1 MHRLALALVLPLLCL
16 GAAGFAQTPAS
27 PLTDETSHPINGTI
41 ALAAPWR
48 FHPGDNPQ
56 WASPTFDDSSWDLHF
71 IEKSWAEQGLSRF
84 SGYVWLRQRIK
95 MPAVATPLALLVYPV
110 GNSDEVYLNGVLI
123 GTIGRMRPT
132 PDQVVNQQA
141 EAFALPFGLEGHTVE
156 LAIRTWVAPA
166 YALVAGEGAAQ
177 PPILG
182 TQSSVYAI
190 LQLAKLRQAV
200 SRDPL
205 WAIDVVS
212 AVIGLISL
220 GLFLLTPRSTEYA
233 WAALFLV
240 GNLLSDLFLSEFAAR
255 QPIDQGLY
263 IVLVL
268 VCSSITTTGWL
279 LFIWRFLRS
288 RSDWLLVAVLLA
300 NWLQPLAPLTVPP
313 FSIEQAFL
321 FGVACQV
328 LMCLFILLKLLPSA
342 IRNNRE
348 AQMLLVPFF
357 LTTLLIGVEETLSAL
372 HAGGL
377 RQTSA
382 SLVLYSGN
390 GFRVDWVQFST
401 LLAYLAIGTLLV
413 FRFTRTAREEQ
424 RLSTEMASARA
435 VQALLV
441 PSRLPSSPHLLCQAA
456 YLAASEVGGDFYQ
469 VLSQGGF
476 SLIVVGD
483 VSGKGLKAAMTGA
496 IAIGALRALAGEGL
510 GPAIILSRLN
520 RQLASASDG
529 GFITCLCA
537 RIDADGALTLANA
550 GHLSPYCNGEEVEL
564 ESGLPLGIAPDV
576 TYAESSMRLAPGDHL
591 TFLSDGVV
599 EARNSAGDLFGFDR
613 TRDLSNQSAE
623 VIARA
628 AQAHGQ
634 EDDITVLTVTFS
646 PSEVLHA

>member
-1 MHRLALALVLPLLCL
+1 MRRLALVLLLCL
-16 GAAGFAQTPAS
+16 EGAGFAQPPAS
-27 PLTDETSHPINGTI
+27 PLADDASHPVCGII
-41 ALAAPWR
+41 VLDAPWR
-48 FHPGDNPQ
+48 FHSGDNPQ
-56 WASPTFDDSSWDLHF
+56 WASSTFDDSSWKLHLF
-71 IEKSWAEQGLSRF
+71 EKSWAEQGSPGF
-84 SGYVWLRQRIK
+84 SGYAWLRQRIK
-95 MPAVATPLALLVYPV
+95 VPAVATPIALLVYPV
-110 GNSDEVYLNGVLI
+110 GDSDEVYLDGVLN

-132 PDQVVNQQA
+132 PDLVANRQA
-141 EAFALPFGLEGHTVE
+141 EAIALPSGLEGHTVE
-156 LAIRTWVAPA
+156 LALRTSVNPVT
-166 YALVAGEGAAQ
+166 ALAAGAGAAQ

-190 LQLAKLRQAV
+190 LQLARLRLAV

-205 WAIDVVS
+205 WALDIVS
-212 AVIGLISL
+212 AVIGIISL

-233 WAALFLV
+233 WAALFLI
-240 GNLLSDLFLSEFAAR
+240 GNLLSDLFLYQFAVR

-263 IVLVL
+263 IVLL
-268 VCSSITTTGWL
+268 LACSSITTTGWL

-313 FSIEQAFL
+313 CSIEQAFL
-321 FGVACQV
+321 FGVACQG

-342 IRNNRE
+342 IRNTRE

-357 LTTLLIGVEETLSAL
+357 LTTFLVGVEEAISGL

-377 RQTSA
+377 RQASI

-390 GFRVDWVQFST
+390 GFNVHWVQLST
-401 LLAYLAIGTLLV
+401 LLAYLAIGALLV
-413 FRFTRTAREEQ
+413 FRFTRTAREQQ

-435 VQALLV
+435 IQAQLV
-441 PSRLPSSPHLLCQAA
+441 PSRLPSSHHLRCHAA

-469 VLSQGGF
+469 ILSQENNS

-496 IAIGALRALAGEGL
+496 LAIGALRALAAEGL
-510 GPAIILSRLN
+510 GPAMILSKLN

-529 GFITCLCA
+529 GFVTCLCA
-537 RIDADGALTLANA
+537 RIDAGGALTLANA
-550 GHLSPYCNGEEVEL
+550 GHLAPYRNGEEVQL
-564 ESGLPLGIAPDV
+564 ESGLPLGIVPEV
-576 TYAESSMRLAPGDHL
+576 TYAESYMRLAPGDRL
-591 TFLSDGVV
+591 TFLTDGVA
-599 EARNSAGDLFGFDR
+599 EARNHRGELFGFDR
-613 TRDLSNQSAE
+613 TRNISTQSAE
-623 VIARA
+623 AIAGA

-646 PSEVLHA
+646 PAEVLLA

>member
-1 MHRLALALVLPLLCL
+1 MRKLALVLTLLCL
-16 GAAGFAQTPAS
+16 GGAGFAQSLAS
-27 PLTDETSHPINGTI
+27 PLADDASHPVNGTI

-56 WASPTFDDSSWDLHF
+56 WASPTFDDSSWDLHLL
-71 IEKSWAEQGLSRF
+71 EKSWAEQGLPGF
-84 SGYVWLRQRIK
+84 SGYAWLRQRVNV
-95 MPAVATPLALLVYPV
+95 PAVATPLALLVYPV
-110 GNSDEVYLNGVLI
+110 GNSDEVYLDGVLI
-123 GTIGRMRPT
+123 GTIGRMRPM
-132 PDQVVNQQA
+132 PDLVVNRQA
-141 EAFALPFGLEGHTVE
+141 EAIALPSGLEGHTVE
-156 LAIRTWVAPA
+156 LAIRTWISPID
-166 YALVAGEGAAQ
+166 ALVAGEGAAQ

-190 LQLAKLRQAV
+190 LQLAKLRLAI
-200 SRDPL
+200 SRNPL
-205 WAIDVVS
+205 WAIDIVS

-233 WAALFLV
+233 WAALFLI
-240 GNLLSDLFLSEFAAR
+240 GNLLSDIFLYQFAVR

-263 IVLVL
+263 IVLL
-268 VCSSITTTGWL
+268 LACSSITTTGWL

-288 RSDWLLVAVLLA
+288 RSDSLLVAVLIA
-300 NWLQPLAPLTVPP
+300 NWLQPLAPLTVPR

-357 LTTLLIGVEETLSAL
+357 LTTFLLGVEEALSGL

-377 RQTSA
+377 REAST
-382 SLVLYSGN
+382 SLVLYFGN
-390 GFRVDWVQFST
+390 GFYVNWVQLST
-401 LLAYLAIGTLLV
+401 LLAYLAIGALLV
-413 FRFTRTAREEQ
+413 FRFTRTAREQQ
-424 RLSTEMASARA
+424 RLSIEMASARA
-435 VQALLV
+435 VQEQLV
-441 PSRLPSSPHLLCQAA
+441 PSRLPSSPYLRCQTA

-469 VLSQGGF
+469 VLLQENGS

-496 IAIGALRALAGEGL
+496 IAIGALRALAAEGL
-510 GPAIILSRLN
+510 GPAMILSRLN

-529 GFITCLCA
+529 GFVTCLCA
-537 RIDADGALTLANA
+537 RIDADGAFTLANA
-550 GHLSPYCNGEEVEL
+550 GHLSPYRNGEEVQL

-576 TYAESSMRLAPGDHL
+576 TYAESSMRLAPSDRL
-591 TFLSDGVV
+591 TFLTDGVV
-599 EARNSAGDLFGFDR
+599 EAQSATGELFGFDR
-613 TRDLSNQSAE
+613 TRNISTQSAE
-623 VIARA
+623 SIASA

-634 EDDITVLTVTFS
+634 QDDITVLTLTFA
-646 PSEVLHA
+646 PAEVLHA

>member
-1 MHRLALALVLPLLCL
+1 MRRLGLVLTLLCL
-16 GAAGFAQTPAS
+16 GSASFAQSPAS
-27 PLTDETSHPINGTI
+27 PLTDDSSHPVNGTI
-41 ALAAPWR
+41 ALTAPWR
-48 FHPGDNPQ
+48 FHAGDNPQ
-56 WASPTFDDSSWDLHF
+56 WASPNFDDSSWNLHL
-71 IEKSWAEQGLSRF
+71 IEKSWAEEGMSHF
-84 SGYVWLRQRIK
+84 SGYAWLRQRIK
-95 MPAVATPLALLVYPV
+95 LPAVATPLALLVYPI
-110 GNSDEVYLNGVLI
+110 GISDEVYLDGVLI

-132 PDQVVNQQA
+132 PDQVENRQA
-141 EAFALPFGLEGHTVE
+141 VAFALPSGLEGHTVE
-156 LAIRTWVAPA
+156 LAIRTWDSPIT
-166 YALVAGEGAAQ
+166 ALVTGEGAAQ

-190 LQLAKLRQAV
+190 LQLAKLRLAI
-200 SRDPL
+200 SRGPL
-205 WAIDVVS
+205 WAIDIVS

-233 WAALFLV
+233 WAALFLI
-240 GNLLSDLFLSEFAAR
+240 GNLLSDLFLYQFAVR

-263 IVLVL
+263 IVLL
-268 VCSSITTTGWL
+268 LACSSITTTGWL

-300 NWLQPLAPLTVPP
+300 NWIQPLAPFTVPR

-357 LTTLLIGVEETLSAL
+357 LTTFLVGVEEAFSAL

-377 RQTSA
+377 REAST

-390 GFRVDWVQFST
+390 GFEVNWVQLST
-401 LLAYLAIGTLLV
+401 LLAYLAIGALLV
-413 FRFTRTAREEQ
+413 FRFTRTAREQQ

-435 VQALLV
+435 VQAQLV
-441 PSRLPSSPHLLCQAA
+441 PSRLSSSPHLRCQAA

-469 VLSQGGF
+469 VLPQENGS
-476 SLIVVGD
+476 SLVVVGD

-510 GPAIILSRLN
+510 GPAMILSRLN

-550 GHLSPYCNGEEVEL
+550 GHLAPYCNGKEVDL

-576 TYAESSMRLAPGDHL
+576 TYAESTMHLAPSDHL

-599 EARNSAGDLFGFDR
+599 EARNSAGELFGFDR
-613 TRDLSNQSAE
+613 TAAISNQSAE
-623 VIARA
+623 AIAAA
-628 AQAHGQ
+628 AQAFGQ
-634 EDDITVLTVTFS
+634 EDDITVLTLTFA
-646 PSEVLHA
+646 PAGVLHA